1 MPTETK
7 PKRKANPALLKPVQP
22 DAILAAVVGS
32 TPASRGELTKKLWDY
47 IKEQG
52 LQDPK
57 DKRTIHADAKLK
69 AVFGKD
75 SVGMFEIAGLI
86 GPHLS

>member
-1 MPTETK
+1 MHP
-7 PKRKANPALLKPVQP
+7 
-22 DAILAAVVGS
+22 LARLRPAVVCKRTS
-32 TPASRGELTKKLWDY
+32 LLHEPN
-47 IKEQG
+47 
-52 LQDPK
+52 
-57 DKRTIHADAKLK
+57 DKRTIHADTKLK

>member
-47 IKEQG
+47 IK
-52 LQDPK
+52 K
-57 DKRTIHADAKLK
+57 HKL
-69 AVFGKD
+69 
-75 SVGMFEIAGLI
+75 
-86 GPHLS
+86 

>member
-1 MPTETK
+1 MHP
-7 PKRKANPALLKPVQP
+7 
-22 DAILAAVVGS
+22 LARLRPAVVCKRTS
-32 TPASRGELTKKLWDY
+32 LLHEPN
-47 IKEQG
+47 
-52 LQDPK
+52 
-57 DKRTIHADAKLK
+57 DKRTIHADAKPK

>member
-1 MPTETK
+1 MPPLAHLRPAEVC
-7 PKRKANPALLKPVQP
+7 KRTSLLH
-22 DAILAAVVGS
+22 
-32 TPASRGELTKKLWDY
+32 
-47 IKEQG
+47 
-52 LQDPK
+52 DPN

-69 AVFGKD
+69 AVFSKD